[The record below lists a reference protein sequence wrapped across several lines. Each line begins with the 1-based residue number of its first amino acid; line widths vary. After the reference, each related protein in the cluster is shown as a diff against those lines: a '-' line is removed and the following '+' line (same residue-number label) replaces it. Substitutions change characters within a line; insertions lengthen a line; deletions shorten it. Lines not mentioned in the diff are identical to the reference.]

1 MIIVAGVGPG
11 DSKYTTLDVL
21 DAIKNTPNV
30 VAFNRVS
37 ESLIDIRSDYIK
49 VSTVKEVL
57 SCIEKYEE
65 ILILASGDPCF
76 YGILEYLKKK
86 EVKVDK
92 VLPGLS
98 SFQYMMSKLNKS
110 WHKAAFL
117 SLHGRETNLEEVKN
131 NPLTII
137 LTDKENTPSSI
148 SERLKDLGMK
158 GTIYAG
164 YNLSYTDELIV
175 EKDIGEKIED
185 ISSLAV
191 VVIEN
196 EMDKR

>member
-1 MIIVAGVGPG
+1 MITIAGVGPG
-11 DSKYTTLDVL
+11 DPKYMTLDVL

-30 VAFNRVS
+30 VAFNRVL
-37 ESLIDIRSDYIK
+37 ESLVDIRKNYIK

-57 SCIEKYEE
+57 DCIEEYEE
-65 ILILASGDPCF
+65 VLILASGDPCF

-86 EVKVDK
+86 EIKIDK

-110 WHKAAFL
+110 WHKAVFL
-117 SLHGRETNLEEVKN
+117 SLHGREADLAKVQDK
-131 NPLTII
+131 PLSII
-137 LTDKENTPSSI
+137 LTDKHNTPSSI
-148 SERLKDLGMK
+148 SERLQGLGIK
-158 GTIYAG
+158 GKIYAG
-164 YNLSYTDELIV
+164 YNLSYEDELII
-175 EKDIGEKIED
+175 EKSIGEKIED

-196 EMDKR
+196 EMG

>member
-11 DSKYTTLDVL
+11 DPKYMTLDVL

-37 ESLIDIRSDYIK
+37 ESLVDIRKNYIK

-57 SCIEKYEE
+57 DCIEEYEE
-65 ILILASGDPCF
+65 VLILASGDPCF

-86 EVKVDK
+86 EVEIDK

-110 WHKAAFL
+110 WHKAVFL
-117 SLHGRETNLEEVKN
+117 SLHGREADLAKDQNK
-131 NPLTII
+131 PLSII
-137 LTDKENTPSSI
+137 LTDNHNTPSSI
-148 SERLKDLGMK
+148 SERLGELGIK
-158 GTIYAG
+158 GKIYAG
-164 YNLSYTDELIV
+164 YNLSYEDELII
-175 EKDIGEKIED
+175 EKSIGEKIVD
-185 ISSLAV
+185 ISS
-191 VVIEN
+191 
-196 EMDKR
+196 